1 MPKSHY
7 LAASADACHWGYFDA
22 SRPAQ
27 ITIMSGDDIT
37 IDTVTGAPETVRQ
50 SLSIRHLS
58 FLTFTRR
65 TTGLP
70 AHRIS

>member
-37 IDTVTGAPETVRQ
+37 IDTVTGAPETVPPKPFHPPPE
-50 SLSIRHLS
+50 LFDI
-58 FLTFTRR
+58 
-65 TTGLP
+65 P
-70 AHRIS
+70 